1 MDSTEAALAVVQAAV
16 VIGVILVSLLF
27 VVYYLIL

>member
-1 MDSTEAALAVVQAAV
+1 MNWAQYAV

-27 VVYYLIL
+27 LWFISKKYIK